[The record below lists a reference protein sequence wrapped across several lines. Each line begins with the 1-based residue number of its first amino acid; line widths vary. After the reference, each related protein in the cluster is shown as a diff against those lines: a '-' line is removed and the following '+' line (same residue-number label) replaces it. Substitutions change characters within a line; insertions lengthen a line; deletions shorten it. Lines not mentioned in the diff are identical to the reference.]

1 MNETEWEDYCIRAK
15 IPKARRHLYR
25 HIKLSKLEI
34 IINTVGSIV
43 KLADALGINRGK
55 VQRWSNP
62 NSKEYRKTLPWQH
75 NDALLAWASEHA
87 PHLRDYLSHQIEECC
102 PTCNRAWDK

>member
-1 MNETEWEDYCIRAK
+1 MDFMSICVGKIIAGAEMNETEWEDYCTRAK

-25 HIKLSKLEI
+25 HIELSKLEI

-55 VQRWSNP
+55 VQRWSN
-62 NSKEYRKTLPWQH
+62 
-75 NDALLAWASEHA
+75 
-87 PHLRDYLSHQIEECC
+87 
-102 PTCNRAWDK
+102 RAWDK